1 MYGQTVVEMPA
12 EYARWGDPNNIQG
25 QMTAFENNHLEFQYQ
40 LATRSSQVRNHIM
53 SNFGLP
59 NQVGLTLNVY
69 PEGSGKIRISTI
81 TPDTYPWQGVYF
93 NGLPVKIEAIA
104 AEGFTFL
111 NWGNNGLIS
120 DTLNAVFLDTLNTL
134 NIFDLSFDAY
144 FYDIYTSTPEIEKDE
159 EFSLYPN
166 PANTTLYLKSNSIK
180 LANLSYR
187 IIDIHGIVMK
197 EGILTAGSMES
208 VIDIN
213 SLPASVYLLQL
224 SDSKEVIKQL
234 RFVKMRD

>member
-1 MYGQTVVEMPA
+1 
-12 EYARWGDPNNIQG
+12 
-25 QMTAFENNHLEFQYQ
+25 
-40 LATRSSQVRNHIM
+40 M

-120 DTLNAVFLDTLNTL
+120 DTLNAVFLDTLNTS

-144 FYDIYTSTPEIEKDE
+144 FYDIYTSTPEIEKDD

-166 PANTTLYLKSNSIK
+166 PANTTLFLKSSSGN

-187 IIDIHGIVMK
+187 IIDMHGVVMK
-197 EGILTAGSMES
+197 EGMLAGGSKES
-208 VIDIN
+208 STGIH
-213 SLPASVYLLQL
+213 SLPASVYILQL
-224 SDSKEVIKQL
+224 SNSKDVIKQL
-234 RFVKMRD
+234 RFIKMID